1 MKAESFGLG
10 NHLMKSKKIPSHEE
24 LASQVLESPEVK
36 ADTALLKEA
45 EARFADIQSGK
56 TKTIPL
62 EDVMKR
68 YGYGDPSAPLV
79 HLKGM
84 LRKTNNPV
92 TIEQMNQAIEQ
103 GGAKGTQQLDTKKAI
118 E

>member
-1 MKAESFGLG
+1 
-10 NHLMKSKKIPSHEE
+10 MKSKKIPSHEE

-45 EARFADIQSGK
+45 EARFADIQSGN
-56 TKTIPL
+56 
-62 EDVMKR
+62 VMKR